1 MDKECSSLLQPRFKY
16 WDSNLGVENSV
27 GRKDTK
33 DNWVNSWK
41 FYRAQDNRQKYCEMM
56 KNSNC
61 VGPIGTK
68 DH

>member
-41 FYRAQDNRQKYCEMM
+41 FYRAQDNRQKY
-56 KNSNC
+56 
-61 VGPIGTK
+61 
-68 DH
+68 